1 MVRTAR
7 YSDLTLYRRLLGQA
21 RSCRPHLAGIL
32 LLSLLAPPLM
42 LLTPL
47 PLKILV
53 DSVIGSR
60 PVSGF
65 LDGVLPTAVPR
76 SGLALL
82 LPTAGLLVAIGLL
95 VHLQG
100 LASWLLQT
108 YTGEKLA
115 LEFRGLL
122 FRHVQRLSLSYHDTK
137 GTTDSTFRIQY
148 DAPSIQWILVN
159 GVTPFV
165 TAGFTL
171 VGMIY
176 VTARLDWQLALVALG
191 VSPVLFLLARSSSRR
206 LRRRWFE
213 LKALQSSAASVVQEV
228 LAAVRVV
235 KAFAREDEEHRRFV
249 HQASQEMQG
258 HIRLASVQGGFD
270 LLVGLTVTTG
280 TAAALVIGA
289 LHVTSGVLTLGELLL
304 VTSYLAQLY
313 GPLETISRKVADLQ
327 ASLTSAERAF
337 ALLDEVPDVAERP
350 NARPLTRA
358 AGAVVFRNVSFAFG
372 DGRPILRGIS
382 FEVEPGT
389 RVGVRGATGA
399 GKTTLV
405 SLLMRLYDPAA
416 GQILLDGVDLR
427 EYKLGDLRNQFA
439 VVLQDPVL
447 FSASIAENIAYARP
461 GASEREI
468 VAAASAANAHE
479 FIVSL
484 PQGYETPVGERGMH
498 LSGGERQRIALA
510 RAFLKNAPILIL
522 DEPTSSV
529 DVTTEGGIVQAMEQ
543 LIAGRTTFLIAHRAA
558 TLRQCHRVLVIEN
571 GRLVTSTTD
580 VSAAVANP
588 LPLGDLP

>member
-1 MVRTAR
+1 M
-7 YSDLTLYRRLLGQA
+7 
-21 RSCRPHLAGIL
+21 
-32 LLSLLAPPLM
+32 
-42 LLTPL
+42 
-47 PLKILV
+47 
-53 DSVIGSR
+53 
-60 PVSGF
+60 
-65 LDGVLPTAVPR
+65 
-76 SGLALL
+76 
-82 LPTAGLLVAIGLL
+82 
-95 VHLQG
+95 
-100 LASWLLQT
+100 
-108 YTGEKLA
+108 
-115 LEFRGLL
+115 
-122 FRHVQRLSLSYHDTK
+122 
-137 GTTDSTFRIQY
+137 
-148 DAPSIQWILVN
+148 N

-176 VTARLDWQLALVALG
+176 VTAQLDWQLALVALG

-270 LLVGLTVTTG
+270 LLVGLTVATG

-405 SLLMRLYDPAA
+405 SLLMRLYDPTA

-439 VVLQDPVL
+439 VVLQEPVL

-484 PQGYETPVGERGMH
+484 PQGYQTPVGERGMR

-510 RAFLKNAPILIL
+510 RAFLKKAPILIL

-588 LPLGDLP
+588 LPLGGLP